1 MVDGDGGGGGGGG
14 GGGEML
20 EFTLEKAKT
29 LSVVFGGMTSI
40 PSGLFFPSLPYACVG
55 KMLHLSHLK
64 LILY

>member
-1 MVDGDGGGGGGGG
+1 
-14 GGGEML
+14 ML